1 MSGGYF
7 NYNQYILIDMINKLD
22 ERKKRIKDDD
32 KDINVL
38 TIDKSTEDLIE
49 DAKVIAQLA
58 QIFLHRVDWLLSG
71 DDGPDTFKE
80 RIKEDLS
87 KAGFLSYGV
96 NSTAFADR
104 KIYGFSKKLEE

>member
-22 ERKKRIKDDD
+22 ERKKRIKDDG

-71 DDGPDTFKE
+71 DDGPVTF
-80 RIKEDLS
+80 
-87 KAGFLSYGV
+87 
-96 NSTAFADR
+96 
-104 KIYGFSKKLEE
+104 

>member
-22 ERKKRIKDDD
+22 ERKKRIKDYG
-32 KDINVL
+32 KDIDVL

-49 DAKVIAQLA
+49 DAKVIAKLA
-58 QIFLHRVDWLLSG
+58 QIFIHRVDWLLSG
-71 DDGPDTFKE
+71 DDGPETFKE

-87 KAGFLSYGV
+87 KAGFLYYGT
-96 NSTAFADR
+96 NSTSFSDR
-104 KIYGFSKKLEE
+104 KVYGFSKKIEQ